1 MTHIF
6 KLCLCLLRPFDLFN
20 GYTESVSRFGEISPL
35 RQNFN
40 KLLAILSNFLV
51 FEKIANLLW
60 QIFYS
65 FGQIFIA
72 LKGQILK

>member
-1 MTHIF
+1 MGTQKVCPDLAKFRHLGKILISF
-6 KLCLCLLRPFDLFN
+6 WPF
-20 GYTESVSRFGEISPL
+20 
-35 RQNFN
+35 
-40 KLLAILSNFLV
+40 LSNFLV